1 MWGKGEGTL
10 LEKGC
15 LLPSSTPPPLIPQRL
30 LTGGEAAR
38 RESPVS
44 LLIKIGK
51 GRSKHFERPFVWA
64 RERKEVRGRDR
75 MRQMILKEISV

>member
-1 MWGKGEGTL
+1 MRIVWEVALPKTFDWWGGGAEGV
-10 LEKGC
+10 
-15 LLPSSTPPPLIPQRL
+15 
-30 LTGGEAAR
+30 
-38 RESPVS
+38 PVS

-51 GRSKHFERPFVWA
+51 SRSKHFERPFVWA